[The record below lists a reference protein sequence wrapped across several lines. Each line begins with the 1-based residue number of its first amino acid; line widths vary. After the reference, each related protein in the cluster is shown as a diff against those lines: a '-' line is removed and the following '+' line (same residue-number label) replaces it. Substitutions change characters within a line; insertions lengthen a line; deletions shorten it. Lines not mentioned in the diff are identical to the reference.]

1 MQASTCRFVPDTQ
14 PYKAVVSAFVPEK
27 TQVTAL
33 DDMRSYIFGVK
44 QDVRP
49 GEWAGLPGLQA
60 LLHYLI
66 TALHCPVQCNCL
78 LLWSQRESRCHVW
91 MAGLP

>member
-1 MQASTCRFVPDTQ
+1 MPETQ

-33 DDMRSYIFGVK
+33 EDMRSYIFGGK

-49 GEWAGLPGLQA
+49 GDWAGLPGKQA
-60 LLHYLI
+60 LLHYI
-66 TALHCPVQCNCL
+66 ATALPVA
-78 LLWSQRESRCHVW
+78 V
-91 MAGLP
+91 